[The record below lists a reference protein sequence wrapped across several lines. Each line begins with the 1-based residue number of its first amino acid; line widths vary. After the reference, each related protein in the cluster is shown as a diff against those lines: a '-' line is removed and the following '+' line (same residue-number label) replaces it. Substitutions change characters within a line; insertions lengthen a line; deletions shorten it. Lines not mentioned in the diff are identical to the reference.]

1 MKIRTLKR
9 SKQNGF
15 TLIELMITVAIVGIL
30 AAVALPAY
38 INYTIRAE
46 VSEGFTQAGGL
57 QTEVVEY
64 YSVNGTIPK
73 SMTDLGHAAGSY
85 LSGKYS
91 TVQVQNGNVQVGFDT
106 PSDTP
111 ALGANQK
118 LHSTY
123 LYLSPTIVNGS
134 IHWACLGT
142 MNAAYI
148 PSSCTNN

>member
-1 MKIRTLKR
+1 MKTRTLR
-9 SKQNGF
+9 RNKQTGF

-30 AAVALPAY
+30 AAVAMPAY
-38 INYTIRAE
+38 INYTIRAQ

-73 SMTDLGHAAGSY
+73 NMTDLGYQAGTY
-85 LSGKYS
+85 FSGKYS

-106 PSDTP
+106 PSDSP
-111 ALGANQK
+111 ALSANQK

-123 LYLSPTIVNGS
+123 LYLSPTVVNGS